1 MGSVAVAPV
10 ANRLGERRAIRLA
23 PSSRYGPIDDE
34 CSDSKGRRLDVS
46 WWISLSSNLNVRA
59 GEHRIL
65 AVLFGA
71 AARRIPPK
79 SGSGRSDRISNGKRP
94 CRNPLGRIVASLDRK
109 RLGQATSGR
118 KVMSTEAFSIRRLGG
133 SRWRLRRTRCA
144 MGFERQL
151 AAKSR
156 VGQAPADGKG
166 RVAGVDSAACAC
178 RSVRKQ
184 WRGNLSPWGRHTNAS
199 MCRSTTQEQ

>member
-144 MGFERQL
+144 MGFECRSEMKL
-151 AAKSR
+151 RDGGLVEDSEDG
-156 VGQAPADGKG
+156 VGMVVTAGSERIGKG
-166 RVAGVDSAACAC
+166 QRR
-178 RSVRKQ
+178 RSGYGEDTK
-184 WRGNLSPWGRHTNAS
+184 A
-199 MCRSTTQEQ
+199 